1 MYDVPS
7 IFPADGRLAAV
18 KLICALHIKFPIVAA
33 WVTVTGEE
41 LFLYYNGTEVGTLM
55 LRDLDV
61 ARGGESLS
69 TTADLI
75 LTLSN
80 PAAAREMGTAAMS
93 QREVHVQ
100 MAGTLR
106 IKILGDKNGC
116 FLKGSQKRFCVDGWI
131 PNIHI
136 AKVRAESGVAAPR
149 QRGRPAP
156 PQKGAACPCAL
167 VRCWLAHGTRGRTL
181 SPPTAYHHA
190 VRGRTCTP

>member
-61 ARGGESLS
+61 ARGGASLS

-93 QREVHVQ
+93 QRELHVQ

-131 PNIHI
+131 PSIHV
-136 AKVRAESGVAAPR
+136 AKVRAESGGRSQAAR
-149 QRGRPAP
+149 KADSAAEGGRVPLRA
-156 PQKGAACPCAL
+156 
-167 VRCWLAHGTRGRTL
+167 
-181 SPPTAYHHA
+181 
-190 VRGRTCTP
+190 